1 VDVPNTLELIS
12 STSVITVKRRGESRW
27 GGFAADFPDVARL
40 RREGPRLKVG
50 GGEIHEEG
58 EAIERG
64 VARDKEAEQLSL
76 LLVALLQRWRS
87 PAALDGL
94 GELVGVVGAGP
105 QAIPHAVMAA
115 RELLPYPRWFRPEVV
130 SPNEIGRP

>member
-1 VDVPNTLELIS
+1 VKTVDVPNTLDLIS

-76 LLVALLQRWRS
+76 LLAALLQRWRS

-115 RELLPYPRWFRPEVV
+115 RELLP
-130 SPNEIGRP
+130 